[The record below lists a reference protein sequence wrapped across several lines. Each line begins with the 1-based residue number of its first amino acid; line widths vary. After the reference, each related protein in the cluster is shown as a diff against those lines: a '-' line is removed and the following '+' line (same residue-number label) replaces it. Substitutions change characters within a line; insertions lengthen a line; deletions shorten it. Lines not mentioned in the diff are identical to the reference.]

1 MKDSNTL
8 STNLFDS
15 GYCILYDLNDIN
27 YINYKWHK
35 IDQCSTLK
43 KSRNNKIRK
52 CILTLSHF
60 LTEVIYTPELEIK
73 IFHIFPTKLQPHS
86 LKVSSKKKS
95 FSM

>member
-8 STNLFDS
+8 STKLFDS
-15 GYCILYDLNDIN
+15 GYCILYDLDDIN
-27 YINYKWHK
+27 DKWHK

-43 KSRNNKIRK
+43 KSKNNKIRK

-73 IFHIFPTKLQPHS
+73 IF
-86 LKVSSKKKS
+86 
-95 FSM
+95 